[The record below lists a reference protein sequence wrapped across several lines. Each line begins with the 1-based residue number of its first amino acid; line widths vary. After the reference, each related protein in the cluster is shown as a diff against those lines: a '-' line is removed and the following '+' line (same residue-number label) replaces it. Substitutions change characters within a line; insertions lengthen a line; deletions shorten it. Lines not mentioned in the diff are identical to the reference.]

1 MENFIHFF
9 ENLGIYII
17 PTILVLFFIVAII
30 VIFCFRKNKKTE
42 NKDELDLGGLEKQLI
57 ENSETA
63 FLVIRKYDYMPVY
76 ASPNFKNVVGLDF
89 QDIVEDFEIIA
100 TIFDED
106 VLLEV
111 KDEYLKQDKKG
122 FFKKEFKN
130 KITKRWLRLKT
141 VPKAIDGYDIISF
154 LDISDFVEEVID
166 IKDKLIKAEITSR
179 SKTEFLS
186 KMSHD
191 IRTPMNGILGMLTL
205 MKINLKE
212 DNNILQYIE
221 KAESLSHFLLN
232 LINDILDISRIEANK
247 IVLAKE
253 PFNLCDF
260 SEKFNL
266 MFRKTIEEKG
276 IKFNIELDNITNP
289 CVIGDEF
296 RISQVLINFISNSI
310 KFTEKGEISLKI
322 GQVGLFDGV
331 GSYLFNVKDTG
342 KGMDPNFIKDI
353 FKPFEQEDAKIAR
366 KYGGSGLGM
375 AIADQ
380 MVHLM
385 NGEIVVDSMLNSGT
399 EFTVY
404 LDLPI
409 VEESKDTSTTDDEK
423 VDKQDLQFE
432 WKGIK
437 ILLAEDN
444 AINAEIFVEM
454 MEIEEAIVD
463 VAVDGEDVI
472 QKFAEQG
479 KDYYDVILMDIQMPV
494 RNGWDA
500 AKIIRGMKE
509 INGDIIPI
517 FALSA
522 DAFIEDRRKSL
533 EVGMNGHIAKPIDF
547 GKLKETVGEAL
558 RSRCL

>member
-1 MENFIHFF
+1 MENFIQFF

-30 VIFCFRKNKKTE
+30 AIFCFKKNTKTE
-42 NKDELDLGGLEKQLI
+42 NKDVLSLGGFEKQLI

-63 FLVIRKYDYMPVY
+63 FLVMRKYDYMPVY
-76 ASPNFKNVVGLDF
+76 VSPNFKEVVGLDF
-89 QDIVEDFEIIA
+89 QDIVEDFEIIS

-106 VLLEV
+106 TLFEV

-130 KITKRWLRLKT
+130 KITEKWLRLKA
-141 VPKAIDGYDIISF
+141 VPQAIDGYDIISF

-205 MKINLKE
+205 MKINLKD

-260 SEKFNL
+260 SEKFNV

-409 VEESKDTSTTDDEK
+409 VEESKDTNTTDDEK
-423 VDKQDLQFE
+423 VDEQDLQFE
-432 WKGIK
+432 WKGVK

-444 AINAEIFVEM
+444 SINAEIFVEM
-454 MEIEEAIVD
+454 LETEEAIVD

-472 QKFAEQG
+472 QKFASQG

-500 AKIIRGMKE
+500 AKIIREMKE
-509 INGDIIPI
+509 INGDTIPI

-558 RSRCL
+558 RSR